1 MRSYPSIGGI
11 RTVAD
16 FKSHLASLELS
27 IPCDDELQTGPN
39 SPLAA
44 SIDFNGKKI
53 GNRFC
58 IHPMEGWDGTADGK
72 PTEATI
78 RRWRNF
84 GLSGAKLIWGGE
96 AVAVRHDGRAN
107 PNQLLM
113 SEQNKRGLADLRDA
127 LLSAHREVCDTTDD
141 LLLGLQL
148 THSGR
153 FSRPNEKTK
162 PEPRILYRHPTLDS
176 RVGIKGDFAVLTDSE
191 IRQIIDDFLFAA
203 RVADELGYDFVD
215 IKHCHGYLGHEFLSA
230 ARAKAT
236 SEAALR
242 IARASFVRSSPVFE
256 PLHRDCKLVC
266 GCLRSISFLSDRI
279 RMQHQTAKWDL
290 GYQDSYEYF
299 LPYDFGFGVD
309 VDNPER
315 YDLTEPHQFLSLLAE
330 LDIRLVNLT
339 AGSPYY
345 NPHIQR
351 PALYPPSDGYEPPE
365 DPLFGVARQMEATR
379 VLKKE
384 FKDLILVGTAYT
396 YLQEF
401 LPYVAQAAVNKGWV
415 DSIGLGRMVLSYPEL
430 PLDIIS
436 GRVLT
441 HKKICRTFSD
451 CTTAPRN
458 GLPSGCYP
466 LDGYYKQ
473 SELGVQLKQI
483 KAAKRSAAQVKS

>member
-1 MRSYPSIGGI
+1 MRTYPPIGGM

-16 FKSHLASLELS
+16 FKAHAAGLHLN
-27 IPCDDELQTGPN
+27 IPCDSDLEVGPN
-39 SPLAA
+39 STLAQ
-44 SIDFNGKKI
+44 SINFSGKKI

-58 IHPMEGWDGTADGK
+58 IHPMEGWDGTVDGK
-72 PTEATI
+72 PSEPTL

-113 SEQNKRGLADLRDA
+113 SESNKSGIAELREV
-127 LLSAHREVCDTTDD
+127 LLTAHREACGNTDD

-162 PEPRILYRHPTLDS
+162 PEPRILYHHPNLDA
-176 RVGIKGDFAVLTDSE
+176 RVNVDSNFPLLTDGE
-191 IRQIIDDFLFAA
+191 IRQIIDDFLYSA

-230 ARAKAT
+230 HTREGDFGGSFENRTRFLREIADGIRSVAPNLQIGVRLSAFDLVAYRPDPDQT
-236 SEAALR
+236 SGGKMGPGIPER
-242 IARASFVRSSPVFE
+242 
-256 PLHRDCKLVC
+256 
-266 GCLRSISFLSDRI
+266 
-279 RMQHQTAKWDL
+279 
-290 GYQDSYEYF
+290 YQK
-299 LPYDFGFGVD
+299 PYRWGFGVD
-309 VDNPER
+309 ASEPEQ
-315 YDLTEPHQFLSLLAE
+315 YDLTETRQFLSLLSD
-330 LDIRLVNLT
+330 LNIKLVNLT

-345 NPHIQR
+345 NPHVQR
-351 PALYPPSDGYEPPE
+351 PALYPPSDGYQPPE
-365 DPLFGVARQMEATR
+365 DPLVGVFRQMEATR
-379 VLKKE
+379 QLKE
-384 FKDLILVGTAYT
+384 DFPQLIFVGTAYT

-401 LPYVAQAAVNKGWV
+401 LAYVAQAAVRDGWV
-415 DSIGLGRMVLSYPEL
+415 DSVGLGRMVLSYPEL

-436 GRVLT
+436 GRGLR
-441 HKKICRTFSD
+441 HKRICRTFSD

-466 LDGYYKQ
+466 LDSYYKQ
-473 SELGVQLKQI
+473 SETGIKLKQV
-483 KAAKRSAAQVKS
+483 KAARRAAAD